1 MFIVVDVNVIISSL
15 LTSGNSFNVF
25 ALNSLTNKF
34 TFIAPEFL
42 IIELEKHKREIK
54 ERTKMP
60 LKEFEENLDFI
71 FGQISLIPDSEFND
85 KIEEAN
91 KILQEHKKDSPYLA
105 MALKFKC
112 QIFSGDKEFKKRCK
126 EKVIT
131 PKEMID
137 KMYSNL

>member
-105 MALKFKC
+105 MALKFNC
-112 QIFSGDKEFKKRCK
+112 PIFSGIRSSRKDARKKLLRQK
-126 EKVIT
+126 K
-131 PKEMID
+131 
-137 KMYSNL
+137 